1 MKAPRN
7 KGFSLFE
14 LMVVMVVLAI
24 IVPPL
29 LYLLMFGFR
38 IQDEASNLWLAT
50 SAAESKMEALIA
62 AGYPS
67 LAVGTATE
75 PATPEPGFTRV
86 TTIADKRAFV
96 PPAAVTA
103 DPHTGRGGEFFV
115 VTVSVSRSG
124 RELIRLVRIFAD
136 NPEV

>member
-1 MKAPRN
+1 MIA
-7 KGFSLFE
+7 
-14 LMVVMVVLAI
+14 MVVLAI

-50 SAAESKMEALIA
+50 SAAESKMESLVA
-62 AGYPS
+62 AGYAS
-67 LAVGTATE
+67 LAAGAATE
-75 PATPEPGFTRV
+75 PATPEAGFTRV
-86 TTIADKRAFV
+86 TTIAAKRAFI
-96 PPAAVTA
+96 PPAAGTI
-103 DPHTGRGGEFFV
+103 DPYTGAGGSFFV